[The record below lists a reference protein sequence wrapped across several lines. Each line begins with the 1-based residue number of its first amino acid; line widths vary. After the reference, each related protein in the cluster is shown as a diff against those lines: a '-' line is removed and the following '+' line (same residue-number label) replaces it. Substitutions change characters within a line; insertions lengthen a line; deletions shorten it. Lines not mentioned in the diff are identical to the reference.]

1 MHLMLVL
8 VNDDDDDDDSGVPES
23 GERSSV
29 ADTGSTLSEIPPK
42 NTAAVH

>member
-8 VNDDDDDDDSGVPES
+8 VNDDDDDDSGVPEG